1 MALNVDNVNYDP
13 FDQAI
18 PGQGMT
24 AEPGS
29 RVWEQPSQ
37 FANPKEAI
45 AFVIGKIDSNEKGKD
60 EMLNLMAAG
69 SPIETIVNTM
79 SFVGFTE
86 GKWTPDTAELIKVP
100 LAVYLVG
107 LAVDNNIEA
116 TMYNVAK
123 EDQETMN
130 ESDLY
135 RMMASN
141 RPEEFSNLKRN
152 LEEQSMASMNEED
165 MDVSSPEVDNIM
177 ENLPQDEGGF
187 MPRRGAV

>member
-1 MALNVDNVNYDP
+1 MEREGLENLDSFAATPPGIGMTSPKGNWPWERPAKVDNPEEAAN
-13 FDQAI
+13 I
-18 PGQGMT
+18 IIEKIEGQ
-24 AEPGS
+24 PQ
-29 RVWEQPSQ
+29 VKEQ
-37 FANPKEAI
+37 
-45 AFVIGKIDSNEKGKD
+45 
-60 EMLNLMAAG
+60 MLNLMSVG
-69 SPIETIVNTM
+69 SPIETIVNTATFM
-79 SFVGFTE
+79 GFVNGE
-86 GKWTPDTAELIKVP
+86 WTPDTAELIKVP